1 MLTDRLKEAG
11 LSSAMLARGVQYL
24 TDSKGQ
30 RTAVVVDIDAWNALI
45 EALEDIEDA
54 EEMLQ
59 ARDEQDDL
67 IPWEQVVQEY
77 KAEHP
82 DAKL

>member
-1 MLTDRLKEAG
+1 MLKDQLREAS
-11 LSSAMLARGVQYL
+11 LHYL
-24 TDSKGQ
+24 TNSQGQ

-54 EEMLQ
+54 EEMTQ

-67 IPWEQVVQEY
+67 ISWQQVVKEY
-77 KAEHP
+77 EAEHP
-82 DAKL
+82 DAQV

>member
-1 MLTDRLKEAG
+1 MLTDRLKEA
-11 LSSAMLARGVQYL
+11 AVQYL

-30 RTAVVVDIDAWNALI
+30 RTAVVVEIDAWNALL

-54 EEMLQ
+54 EEMTQ
-59 ARDEQDDL
+59 ARDERDDL
-67 IPWEQVVQEY
+67 IPWEQVVREY

-82 DAKL
+82 DAQV

>member
-1 MLTDRLKEAG
+1 MLKDQLKEAS
-11 LSSAMLARGVQYL
+11 LHYL
-24 TDSKGQ
+24 TNSQGQ

-54 EEMLQ
+54 EEMTQ

-67 IPWEQVVQEY
+67 ISWQQVVKEY
-77 KAEHP
+77 EAEHP
-82 DAKL
+82 DAQV